1 MIDANAFTQALLD
14 WYRQH
19 GRSLPWRLQCD
30 PYRVWLSEVML
41 QQTGVKTVLPYY
53 LTFLD
58 NFCDIEALASAPVDE
73 VIALWAGLGYY
84 SRARNLHA
92 AAVQVCEQH
101 AGAFPDDLADLM
113 ALPGI
118 GRSTAGAIQAIAFKR
133 KGVILDGNV
142 RRVLCRL
149 YALQADPRSRE
160 SEKVLWQWADHLTP
174 EEDAHDYAQAIM
186 DLGAT
191 VCTPRQPNCEQCP
204 VSLCCAARE
213 HGLQYQLPQKR
224 VKKVVPVRQEVVVV
238 ARSQQHYAVR
248 QRPLKGM
255 LAGLW
260 EFPTR
265 QFTDPLTAEQLHA
278 EAVALSTAEDIVD
291 LGKIRHIY
299 SHFKAELHVYGH
311 SVAPQSVTSYPTFEW
326 VSFEKLIQLPFHGS
340 HKKIIQNLLT
350 D

>member
-1 MIDANAFTQALLD
+1 MINPEKFSQALLG

-19 GRSLPWRLQCD
+19 GRSLPWRLRCD
-30 PYRVWLSEVML
+30 PYSVWLSEVML

-53 LTFLD
+53 QTFLD
-58 NFCDIEALASAPVDE
+58 NFPDIEALASAPVDK

-92 AAVQVCEQH
+92 AAVQVCQQH
-101 AGAFPDDLADLM
+101 AGEFPDRLVDLM

-118 GRSTAGAIQAIAFKR
+118 GRSTAGAILAIAFNR

-160 SEKVLWQWADHLTP
+160 SEKQLWHWADQLTP
-174 EEDAHDYAQAIM
+174 VNDAHNYAQAIM
-186 DLGAT
+186 DLGAM
-191 VCTPRQPNCEQCP
+191 VCTPRQPNCEGCP
-204 VSLCCAARE
+204 VSFFCAAKE
-213 HGLQYQLPQKR
+213 YGLQQQLPQKR
-224 VKKVVPVRQEVVVV
+224 SKKVVPTRQEVVVIV
-238 ARSQQHYAVR
+238 RSQHGYAVR
-248 QRPLKGM
+248 QRPLQGM

-265 QFTDPLTAEQLHA
+265 QFVEPLSAQQIRAEAVKLATAEQ
-278 EAVALSTAEDIVD
+278 VTALGEM
-291 LGKIRHIY
+291 RHVY
-299 SHFKAELHVYGH
+299 SHFKAELHVYH
-311 SVAPQSVTSYPTFEW
+311 SAAPQSTTAYPTFEW
-326 VSFEKLIQLPFHGS
+326 VSFDTLKQLPFHGS
-340 HKKIIQNLLT
+340 HKKIIQTLLV